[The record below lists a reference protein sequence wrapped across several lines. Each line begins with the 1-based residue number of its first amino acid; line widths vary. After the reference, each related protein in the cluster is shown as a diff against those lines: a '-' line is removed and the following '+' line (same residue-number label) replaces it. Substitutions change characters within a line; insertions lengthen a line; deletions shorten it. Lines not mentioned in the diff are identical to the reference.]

1 MRVPRSFSGTENFS
15 DGLGIIVLNHWD
27 ERRSIWEIID
37 EFKEISK
44 EISDSQI
51 IIFPPR
57 GLGQRRSGQQLQ
69 YVISGDTYENINE
82 NMNII
87 LDELKQNKN
96 FLFSRIDYKKN
107 RPQIK
112 INLNKDKANDLNIS
126 NFEIGRTLEILL
138 AGRKINTFIENGEE
152 YYVIVQAKKQNR
164 ENFRDIGAFE
174 LKSLDGNY
182 VRLDN
187 IIEYKEVNEAKELNR
202 YNKMR
207 SITLVQDL
215 KKDIH

>member
-1 MRVPRSFSGTENFS
+1 
-15 DGLGIIVLNHWD
+15 
-27 ERRSIWEIID
+27 
-37 EFKEISK
+37 
-44 EISDSQI
+44 
-51 IIFPPR
+51 
-57 GLGQRRSGQQLQ
+57 
-69 YVISGDTYENINE
+69 
-82 NMNII
+82 MNII

-174 LKSLDGNY
+174 VKSLDGNY

-207 SITLVQDL
+207 SINFSAGLEKGYSLGDAITFLE
-215 KKDIH
+215 KISKRKT